1 MKVKIKDIAKA
12 AGVSP
17 TAVSQVLNDRP
28 CRLAEAT
35 KEKILRVAREMKF
48 QDQGLISADRFGN
61 IKTVGLILPEP
72 IPFFLDLAYK
82 ITQELYKKGYNIPV
96 R

>member
-48 QDQGLISADRFGN
+48 QD
-61 IKTVGLILPEP
+61 
-72 IPFFLDLAYK
+72 
-82 ITQELYKKGYNIPV
+82 KG
-96 R
+96 